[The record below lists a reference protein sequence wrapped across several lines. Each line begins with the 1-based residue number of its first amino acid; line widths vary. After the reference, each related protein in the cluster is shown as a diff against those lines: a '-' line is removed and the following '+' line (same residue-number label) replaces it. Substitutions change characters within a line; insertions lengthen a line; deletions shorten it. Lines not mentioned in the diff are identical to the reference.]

1 MACPVDHVDIVIRLE
16 ELALLL
22 PRLVAGATVDEAI
35 LDGQAGRRPPKAVGA
50 PPRPFRR
57 FSRR

>member
-1 MACPVDHVDIVIRLE
+1 VDHVDIVIRLE